1 MWKITKQNKIYW
13 VIWTVK
19 FFSSW
24 NILQILFQDEKALRN
39 NKHYN
44 VIDTKNNGVRFHNKA
59 LRELNEEYLQCKEN
73 YNEQQKSLVAEITNI
88 AGK

>member
-1 MWKITKQNKIYW
+1 MWNSFLP
-13 VIWTVK
+13 VK
-19 FFSSW
+19 FW

-39 NKHYN
+39 NKHYT